1 LILII
6 SVLIIVYVFVID
18 TKEQQEKLLERQF
31 RVVKKWAREVI
42 LNIQYSLYN
51 YITNYIKY
59 IYIF

>member
-1 LILII
+1 MILII